1 MKGIEKVIDK
11 FSVQRAVYW
20 GSPTYDGNGGMTFDA
35 PVEIKCRWRDSNE
48 LKLRA
53 DGNYYSTKAKILT
66 NSVLVEGGFLWKG
79 TLAELTTLAA
89 TDTNV
94 DTTNPVTI
102 LNSGVIHQIDITPMP
117 MKNDEFV
124 RVYYLYDFGK

>member
-20 GSPTYDGNGGMTFDA
+20 GSPTPDKDGGMTFA
-35 PVEIKCRWRDSNE
+35 EPVEIKCRWKDSNE
-48 LKLRA
+48 LKLRG
-53 DGNYYSTKAKILT
+53 DGQYYSTKAKILT
-66 NSVLVEGGFLWKG
+66 NSILVEGGYLWKG
-79 TLAELTTLAA
+79 TLAELTTLASN
-89 TDTNV
+89 DTNV
-94 DTTNPVTI
+94 DTTNPATI
-102 LNSGVIHQIDITPMP
+102 LNSGVIHQVDITPMP